1 MTLYQIP
8 EENFPTIHAIEE
20 RAAKFKKLYMKR
32 LKKHE
37 GRKPNKE
44 LFVTY
49 AACSLF
55 EEKNPGRKIGFTNL
69 IDWLQRKY
77 NPANYDFDMAKLYKW
92 KTGRPF
98 KEMQWETVWHDLK
111 TACEISR
118 GGADADEKEMSQRDI
133 MIKHS
138 LSKQELKDLTGFIL
152 SIHSGNKK
160 TSKKFIFDRADK

>member
-1 MTLYQIP
+1 MTLYRIP

-98 KEMQWETVWHDLK
+98 KEMQWGITWDDLK
-111 TACEISR
+111 TIYEISCNGATR
-118 GGADADEKEMSQRDI
+118 GEMSPRKIQR
-133 MIKHS
+133 KHGI
-138 LSKQELKDLTGFIL
+138 SKKELEDFTGLIL
-152 SIHSGNKK
+152 SQHSGNKK
-160 TSKKFIFDRADK
+160 TSNKFIFNRPDK